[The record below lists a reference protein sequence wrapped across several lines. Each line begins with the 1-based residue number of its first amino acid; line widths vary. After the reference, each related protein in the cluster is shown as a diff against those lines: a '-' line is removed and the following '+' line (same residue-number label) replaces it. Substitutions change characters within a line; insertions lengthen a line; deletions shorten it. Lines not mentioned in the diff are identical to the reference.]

1 MTCWL
6 YSLIILIED
15 SDYSNFFRAS
25 FLYLFGDINM
35 LIVLI
40 DPLTCLSIV
49 TLILPWLFCSLHMYR
64 FIVVYRLTWW
74 VDSLACILSWL
85 SLSMMFVS
93 SFILIV
99 IASAWPWVI
108 YPVYCLTVCCMTTLL
123 LHDCMSPVYVGR
135 ISIPLPPT
143 LLVSVIPFIPVLIIA
158 SVRPSMCLLS
168 DRARD

>member
-74 VDSLACILSWL
+74 VDSLACILSWSSLSML
-85 SLSMMFVS
+85 SLSLS
-93 SFILIV
+93 ILIV
-99 IASAWPWVI
+99 IACRWTWVI
-108 YPVYCLTVCCMTTLL
+108 YFVLCLIVRCMTAFLCVIACCL
-123 LHDCMSPVYVGR
+123 
-135 ISIPLPPT
+135 
-143 LLVSVIPFIPVLIIA
+143 SVWAAHLSSYLQSSGFGHFLSFGSQFYKSEALCVLI
-158 SVRPSMCLLS
+158 LWLS
-168 DRARD
+168 